1 MNEQHC
7 FEDCPACGG
16 TGNLPTG
23 AGDYN
28 ECGWSKY
35 WDENQALRKRLEAV
49 EFGLSQVDLNDM
61 ADEYELRDY
70 LKYLMQAATGE

>member
-1 MNEQHC
+1 MDEQHC

-35 WDENQALRKRLEAV
+35 WDEMQALRKRLEAV
-49 EFGLSQVDLNDM
+49 ERENKRLAMCVLSGSNNDEM
-61 ADEYELRDY
+61 EGSD
-70 LKYLMQAATGE
+70 G